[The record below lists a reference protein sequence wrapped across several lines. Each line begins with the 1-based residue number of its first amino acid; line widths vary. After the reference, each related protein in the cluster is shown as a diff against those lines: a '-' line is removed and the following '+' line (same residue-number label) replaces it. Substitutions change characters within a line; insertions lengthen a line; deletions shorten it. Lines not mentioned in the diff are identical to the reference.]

1 MTTPPF
7 NFPTGHSQTLEKNRM
22 KKLIVF
28 LLPLLFITSNL
39 KAQYIP
45 GASYYGVN
53 QYIEYIAGDMPIIIV
68 APHAGR
74 LEPSILPNINTRG
87 ADNGTMDLAL
97 FMADSL
103 HLKSGGCRPHII
115 INHLKP
121 SKLNPVHSASDSTT
135 SAGTNPIALQAL
147 NDFHSF
153 IQIAHDKV
161 SNDWGKGHY
170 FELHGNGTAEEWNM
184 VGLGLSKTYLKMT
197 DSVIN
202 TRVNYSTIKNLCSVG
217 GANFIEVIKGPTS
230 LGGMLD
236 SLGWKS
242 TTSPNYP
249 SPPDSVT
256 FFYAGQNTWRY
267 GSKYSGTIDA
277 THLESYWKFM
287 VLSTNR
293 SKYSNDLA
301 DAMLSFMN
309 IHYGFSF
316 NCQPVSLE
324 DFDIGLNELNISPNP
339 VYSNSSI
346 NIETS
351 KDIDEILIFNSFGI
365 LCKNLVTKDNQIKI
379 NLKPGIYFLLF
390 KASQGKIT
398 KQKLIVI

>member
-1 MTTPPF
+1 M
-7 NFPTGHSQTLEKNRM
+7 KNQI
-22 KKLIVF
+22 LFLFSLVF
-28 LLPLLFITSNL
+28 IASNL
-39 KAQYIP
+39 HAQYVP
-45 GASYYGVN
+45 GVSYYGVN
-53 QYIEYIAGDMPIIIV
+53 QYIEYIPGDMPIIFV
-68 APHAGR
+68 APHAGS
-74 LEPSILPNINTRG
+74 LEPAILPDINTRG
-87 ADNGTMDLAL
+87 ADNGTMELAL

-121 SKLNPVHSASDSTT
+121 SKLNPVHSESDSTT

-147 NDFHSF
+147 NDFHNF

-184 VGLGLSKTYLKMT
+184 VGLGVSKTYLNMT

-202 TRVNYSTIKNLCSVG
+202 TRVNYSTIKNLCTVG
-217 GANFIEVIKGPTS
+217 GANFIEVLKGSTS

-249 SPPDSVT
+249 SPPDSST

-267 GSKYSGTIDA
+267 GSKNSGTIDA
-277 THLESYWKFM
+277 THLESYWEFM
-287 VLSTNR
+287 VLSANR

-301 DAMLSFMN
+301 DAILNFMD
-309 IHYGFSF
+309 IHYGFDCQVVNINEVDNNF
-316 NCQPVSLE
+316 NEV
-324 DFDIGLNELNISPNP
+324 DIFPNP
-339 VYSNSSI
+339 VYSNSLL
-346 NIETS
+346 NIETT
-351 KDIDEILIFNSFGI
+351 KDIDEILIINSTGA
-365 LCKNLVTKDNQIKI
+365 LCEKLIHIDNQITI
-379 NLKPGIYFLLF
+379 NLKPGIYFLIM
-390 KASQGKIT
+390 KTSQGNIT
-398 KQKLIVI
+398 NHKLMVK

>member
-1 MTTPPF
+1 
-7 NFPTGHSQTLEKNRM
+7 M
-22 KKLIVF
+22 KKIILY
-28 LLPLLFITSNL
+28 LLPLLFITSNIH
-39 KAQYIP
+39 AQYTP
-45 GASYYGVN
+45 GFSYYGVN

-68 APHAGR
+68 APHAGG
-74 LEPSILPNINTRG
+74 LVPANLPNINTRG
-87 ADNGTMDLAL
+87 TDNGTMELAL

-103 HLKSGGCRPHII
+103 HLKTGGCRPHII

-135 SAGTNPIALQAL
+135 SAGTNPLALQAL
-147 NDFHSF
+147 NDFHNF
-153 IQIAHDKV
+153 IQIAHTKV

-184 VGLGLSKTYLKMT
+184 VGLGISKSYLKLT

-202 TRVNYSTIKNLCSVG
+202 TRVNYSTVKNLCTAG
-217 GANFIEVIKGPTS
+217 GTNFIEVLKGPTS

-242 TTSPNYP
+242 TTSPNHP

-267 GSKYSGTIDA
+267 GSKNSGTIDA

-287 VLSTNR
+287 VLSANR

-301 DAMLSFMN
+301 DAMLNFMN
-309 IHYGFSF
+309 IHYGFSV
-316 NCQPVSLE
+316 NCQSVYLE
-324 DFDIGLNELNISPNP
+324 EELVDNSFNGVNIFPNP
-339 VYSNSSI
+339 VYSNSLL
-346 NIETS
+346 NIETT
-351 KDIDEILIFNSFGI
+351 KDIDEIMIFNSSGI
-365 LCKNLVTKDNQIKI
+365 LCDRIVSKVNQITI
-379 NLKPGIYFLLF
+379 NLKPGMYFF
-390 KASQGKIT
+390 KIRASQGEIIYK
-398 KQKLIVI
+398 KMIVK

>member
-1 MTTPPF
+1 
-7 NFPTGHSQTLEKNRM
+7 M
-22 KKLIVF
+22 KKLILY

-39 KAQYIP
+39 HAQYTP
-45 GASYYGVN
+45 GISYYGVN

-68 APHAGR
+68 APHAGI
-74 LEPSILPNINTRG
+74 LEPAILPDINTRG
-87 ADNGTMDLAL
+87 ADNGTMELAL

-121 SKLNPVHSASDSTT
+121 SKLNPVHSASDSTI
-135 SAGTNPIALQAL
+135 SAGTNPLALQAL
-147 NDFHSF
+147 QDFHNF

-184 VGLGLSKTYLKMT
+184 VGLGVSKSYLNMT

-202 TRVNYSTIKNLCSVG
+202 TRVNSSTIKNLCTVG
-217 GANFIEVIKGPTS
+217 GVNFIEVLKGPTS

-267 GSKYSGTIDA
+267 GSKNSGTIDA

-287 VLSTNR
+287 VLSANR
-293 SKYSNDLA
+293 LKYSNDLA
-301 DAMLSFMN
+301 DAMLRFMN

-316 NCQPVSLE
+316 NCQTTNLE
-324 DFDIGLNELNISPNP
+324 EIDNRFSEVNIFPNP
-339 VYSNSSI
+339 VYSNSLL
-346 NIETS
+346 NIQTTI
-351 KDIDEILIFNSFGI
+351 DIDEILIFNSSGI
-365 LCKNLVTKDNQIKI
+365 LCDKLVSKDNQITI
-379 NLKPGIYFLLF
+379 NLKPGIYFLIIRTSHGNSTF
-390 KASQGKIT
+390 
-398 KQKLIVI
+398 QKMIVM